1 MINISEGLKRD
12 DLDGMILPMIS
23 IDEFNS
29 KINNEDVIVVA
40 FYSFE
45 EDPAHDLSNFI
56 ERSPHAVLDTEVSP
70 APSKEG
76 YYITFVE
83 VKRNA
88 AFVDLL
94 LNILQEVN
102 NLTNV
107 HEWQFTSYD
116 LPPGKLMSVN
126 AANLKKYIKLK
137 PQASTVK
144 QKLAEFFV
152 HSSLSDFDLV
162 DDQLSLIRPGQT
174 VTATVVS
181 ISDQAPRSAV
191 QLSESHTAQARLL
204 ERMLDGAYT
213 VYAITEGMVVENQ
226 ISGDYLT
233 LVF

>member
-1 MINISEGLKRD
+1 MKNIHEGLRRD
-12 DLDGMILPMIS
+12 DLDGMVLPMIS

-56 ERSPHAVLDTEVSP
+56 ERSPHRVLDTEVSP

-94 LNILQEVN
+94 INILREVN

-116 LPPGKLMSVN
+116 LPPGKLLAVN
-126 AANLKKYIKLK
+126 AGNLKKHIRLKPKPQTRHQKLK
-137 PQASTVK
+137 
-144 QKLAEFFV
+144 EFFV
-152 HSSLSDFDLV
+152 HSSLSDFDLHQN
-162 DDQLSLIRPGQT
+162 QLTLIRPGQQ
-174 VTATVVS
+174 VVVQVAD
-181 ISDQAPRSAV
+181 ISDQPPCAAL
-191 QLSESHTAQARLL
+191 QLSENHTAHAHML
-204 ERMLDGAYT
+204 ERMLGEAYVVYPMT
-213 VYAITEGMVVENQ
+213 VGMVVENQ
-226 ISGDYLT
+226 ILECYLT
-233 LVF
+233 LIV